1 LSEIETDDSEDDEA
15 FLPVAASQ
23 IQGQF
28 ERTKTAS
35 PTASLRL
42 VRFALSREKF
52 RDSLSGQ
59 RRPLPRPR
67 LGQSW
72 LLWQ

>member
-1 LSEIETDDSEDDEA
+1 MSEIETDDSEDDEA

-35 PTASLRL
+35 PTASLRS
-42 VRFALSREKF
+42 VRFALAKEKF
-52 RDSLSGQ
+52 RDGLSGQ
-59 RRPLPRPR
+59 RRPLLQPR
-67 LGQSW
+67 LGQ
-72 LLWQ
+72 

>member
-1 LSEIETDDSEDDEA
+1 MSEIETDDSEDDEA

-35 PTASLRL
+35 PTASLRS
-42 VRFALSREKF
+42 VRFHLEIEKF
-52 RDSLSGQ
+52 RDSKS
-59 RRPLPRPR
+59 
-67 LGQSW
+67 
-72 LLWQ
+72 